1 MAPAAKAHTI
11 DGIDVEGDLAA
22 LENPELVACWTSAAC
37 DLEIA
42 IVKLVI
48 EQIACDGIEV
58 TICIRLI
65 GQAASTWRW
74 ARPKPDL
81 WATWL

>member
-1 MAPAAKAHTI
+1 MAPAAKAPTI
-11 DGIDVEGDLAA
+11 EGMDVEGDLAA
-22 LENPELVACWTSAAC
+22 SENPKPVACCTSAAC
-37 DLEIA
+37 DLETA

-58 TICIRLI
+58 TICIKWI

-74 ARPKPDL
+74 ARPTPDL
-81 WATWL
+81 RATWL